1 MTTMIKILSTL
12 LVLALLG
19 GLFAWWQDSIEALI
33 NFEVGFF
40 SGALVLATSTFGY
53 WQMVSGSSETTPHHD
68 LPDMVEEIDD
78 RYGLWE
84 EDNENST
91 KDVKAIL
98 QEEKQRL
105 KKQRRSF
112 KEFLKTT
119 KPALSIYR
127 IVAYGILVSG
137 VLTLI
142 SYEIFA
148 PITYLIGA
156 GLAPLTTAVVL
167 WVSP

>member
-1 MTTMIKILSTL
+1 MIKILSTL

>member
-1 MTTMIKILSTL
+1 MIKILSTL
-12 LVLALLG
+12 LLLALFG
-19 GLFAWWQDSIEALI
+19 GLFAWWQEDIEALI

-40 SGALVLATSTFGY
+40 SGALVLAASTFGY
-53 WQMVSGSSETTPHHD
+53 WQMVSGSSKSSPHHD
-68 LPDMVEEIDD
+68 LPDIVDQIDD

-84 EDNENST
+84 EDQET
-91 KDVKAIL
+91 PTQDVKAIL

-127 IVAYGILVSG
+127 IVAYGILVTG
-137 VLTLI
+137 ILTLI

-148 PITYLIGA
+148 PVTYLIGA
-156 GLAPLTTAVVL
+156 GLAPLATAVVL

>member
-1 MTTMIKILSTL
+1 MIKIVSTL
-12 LVLALLG
+12 LFLALFG
-19 GLFAWWQDSIEALI
+19 ALFTWWWEGFEALL
-33 NFEVGFF
+33 NFEVGFL
-40 SGALVLATSTFGY
+40 SGALVLAASTFGY
-53 WQMVSGSSETTPHHD
+53 WQMVSGSSESSPHHD
-68 LPDMVEEIDD
+68 LPDIVDQMDD

-84 EDNENST
+84 EDQET
-91 KDVKAIL
+91 PTQDVKAIL

-127 IVAYGILVSG
+127 LSAYGILVAG
-137 VLTLI
+137 VLALI

-148 PITYLIGA
+148 PVTYLIGA
-156 GLAPLTTAVVL
+156 GLAPLATAVIL
-167 WVSP
+167 WINP

>member
-1 MTTMIKILSTL
+1 MIKILSTL
-12 LVLALLG
+12 LLLALFG
-19 GLFAWWQDSIEALI
+19 GLFAWWQEGIEALI

-40 SGALVLATSTFGY
+40 SGTLVLAASTFGY
-53 WQMVSGSSETTPHHD
+53 WQMVSGSSESSPHHD
-68 LPDMVEEIDD
+68 LPDIVDQIDD

-84 EDNENST
+84 EYQKT
-91 KDVKAIL
+91 PTQDVKAIL

-127 IVAYGILVSG
+127 IVAYGILVTG

-148 PITYLIGA
+148 PVTYLIGA
-156 GLAPLTTAVVL
+156 GLAPLATAVVL